1 MAKAEKRFSPQ
12 VESFIETY
20 DGALRNGTA
29 AIFAGAGLSANS
41 GFVNWKDLLRGIAA
55 DLGLDVDRETNLVAL
70 AQYHYNE
77 RSNRSHINQTLVNEF
92 SKDHEVNENHEI
104 LARLPIRTYWTTNYD
119 HMIEKALGG
128 VGKVVDRKHSV
139 ASLRTATPNSDAVV
153 YKMHGD
159 VDDPD
164 NAVLT
169 KDDYEGYFRDRELF
183 VTKLTAD
190 LVSKTMLFIG
200 FSFSDPNI
208 DYILSRVRVVLNK
221 KPKQHYCIVRRLERS
236 PREKLRNYE
245 YRKRQQEYFVKDLS
259 RLGIHVLVVDEY
271 KDVTR
276 ILRAIEE
283 KYKTRTVFISGSASD
298 FHPWSADDAANFI
311 ESLAAGLVKNKLNI
325 VSGFGLGVG
334 PSVISGALQTIQG
347 NTRRFSRDQ
356 LQTFPFPISNNLG
369 NRRASVYRMHREEI
383 IGRAGIA
390 IFLFG
395 NKRNA
400 NGDIVRSEGVW
411 EEYEIARQMGL
422 HIIAVGATGWVAKE
436 IVSATGNGVSERSKT
451 YGKANLVLNDFNSSI
466 DDMTRSILFMV
477 SEIRR

>member
-1 MAKAEKRFSPQ
+1 MAKVEQRFSPQ

-20 DGALRNGTA
+20 DEALRNGTA
-29 AIFAGAGLSANS
+29 AVFAGAGLSASS
-41 GFVNWKDLLRGIAA
+41 GYVNWKELLRGIAA
-55 DLGLDVDRETNLVAL
+55 DLGLDVDRETNLVAI

-77 RSNRSHINQTLVNEF
+77 RSSRSHINQTLVNEF

-104 LARLPIRTYWTTNYD
+104 LAGLPIRTYWTTNYD
-119 HMIEKALGG
+119 HMIENALRDA
-128 VGKVVDRKHSV
+128 GKNVERKHSV
-139 ASLRTATPNSDAVV
+139 ASLRTTTPNSDAVV

-190 LVSKTMLFIG
+190 LVSKTMLFVG

-208 DYILSRVRVVLNK
+208 DYVLSRIRVVLNK
-221 KPKQHYCIVRRLERS
+221 KPKQHYCILRRLERL

-245 YRKRQQEYFVKDLS
+245 YRKRQQDYFVKDLS
-259 RLGIHVLVVDEY
+259 RLGIRVLVVDEY

-283 KYKTRTVFISGSASD
+283 KYRTRTVFISGSASD

-311 ESLAAGLVKNKLNI
+311 ESMAAGLIKNKFNI

-334 PSVISGALQTIQG
+334 PSVISGALQTIQSSP
-347 NTRRFSRDQ
+347 RRFSRDQ
-356 LQTFPFPISNNLG
+356 LHTFPFPISNNLG
-369 NRRASVYRMHREEI
+369 NRRASVYRRHREEI
-383 IGRAGIA
+383 IKKAGIA

-395 NKRNA
+395 NKRKE
-400 NGDIVRSEGVW
+400 NGDIVRSEGVF

-422 HIIAVGATGWVAKE
+422 HTIAVGATGWVAQE
-436 IVSATGNGVSERSKT
+436 IANITGNGVDGRSKAF
-451 YGKANLVLNDFNSSI
+451 GKAHLILSDFNSSVE
-466 DDMTRSILFMV
+466 DMVKSVLLMV
-477 SEIRR
+477 NEIRR